1 MNSRRRFLQQSS
13 AFLAAS
19 VLAPRF
25 LSAQS
30 FTNRP
35 VGIQLFTFFGK
46 FDQDVK
52 GNLQKIAELGYTEI
66 ESAFSMLPGFYG
78 MKGKEFM
85 ALNKDLGLN
94 WVSHH
99 VVGAPLKPRPG
110 MDMSRFPKMVNLR
123 DDAQQAV
130 DNAAEA
136 GVKYL
141 VCANIPIDTKEEVTQ
156 AVETLNKAGE
166 LAKKAGLTFCYHN
179 HDAEFKAVEGQ
190 KPFDIFASQ
199 VPADLLKFELDLGW
213 ASKAG
218 VDVVELFKQHPGR
231 FPLCHIKDFDSEFKN
246 ILPVGEGVVNYK
258 RIFDAAK
265 SGGLEHFFVEHDFPK
280 DAFESLRIS
289 KKALDAIL

>member
-13 AFLAAS
+13 SFLAAS
-19 VLAPRF
+19 LLAPHF

-30 FTNRP
+30 YTSRP

-52 GNLQKIAELGYTEI
+52 GNLQKIADLGYTEI

-110 MDMSRFPKMVNLR
+110 MDMSRFPKMMNLR
-123 DDAQQAV
+123 DDAQQSV

-141 VCANIPIDTKEEVTQ
+141 VCANIPIETKDEVSQ
-156 AVETLNKAGE
+156 AVVTLTKVGE
-166 LAKKAGLTFCYHN
+166 LAKKAGLNFCYHN
-179 HDAEFKAVEGQ
+179 HDAEFKVVDGQ
-190 KPFDIFASQ
+190 KAFDVFSSQ
-199 VPADLLKFELDLGW
+199 IPSDLLKFELDLGW
-213 ASKAG
+213 AAKAG
-218 VDVVELFKQHPGR
+218 VDPVELFKQHPGR

-258 RIFDAAK
+258 RIFAAAK
-265 SGGLEHFFVEHDFPK
+265 SGGLVHFFVEHDFPK

>member
-13 AFLAAS
+13 SFLAAS
-19 VLAPRF
+19 LLAPHF

-30 FTNRP
+30 YTSRL

-52 GNLQKIAELGYTEI
+52 GNLQKIADLGYSEI

-94 WVSHH
+94 WVVHH
-99 VVGAPLKPRPG
+99 VGGAPMKPRPG
-110 MDMSRFPKMVNLR
+110 ADMSRFPKMLNLR

-141 VCANIPIDTKEEVTQ
+141 VCANTPIETKDEVS
-156 AVETLNKAGE
+156 ASVASMYKAAE
-166 LAKKAGLTFCYHN
+166 LAKKAGLVFCYHN
-179 HDAEFKAVEGQ
+179 HDAEFKVVDGQ
-190 KPFDIFASQ
+190 KAFDVFTSQ
-199 VPADLLKFELDLGW
+199 IPADLLKFELDLGW
-213 ASKAG
+213 AAKAG
-218 VDVVELFKQHPGR
+218 VDPVELFKQHPGR
-231 FPLCHIKDFDSEFKN
+231 FPLCHIKDLDAEFKN

-258 RIFDAAK
+258 RIFAAAK

>member
-13 AFLAAS
+13 SFLAAS
-19 VLAPRF
+19 LLAPHF

-30 FTNRP
+30 YTSRP

-52 GNLQKIAELGYTEI
+52 GNLQKIADLGYTEI

-110 MDMSRFPKMVNLR
+110 MDMSRFPKMMNLR
-123 DDAQQAV
+123 DDAQQSV

-141 VCANIPIDTKEEVTQ
+141 VCANIPIETKDEVSQ
-156 AVETLNKAGE
+156 AVVTLTKVGE
-166 LAKKAGLTFCYHN
+166 LAKKAGLNFCYHN
-179 HDAEFKAVEGQ
+179 HDAEFKVVDGQ
-190 KPFDIFASQ
+190 KAFDVFSSQ
-199 VPADLLKFELDLGW
+199 IPADLLKFELDLGW
-213 ASKAG
+213 AAKAG
-218 VDVVELFKQHPGR
+218 VDVVELFNQHPGR
-231 FPLCHIKDFDSEFKN
+231 FPLCHIKDFDAEFKN

-258 RIFDAAK
+258 RIFAAAK

-280 DAFESLRIS
+280 DAFESLRTS

>member
-13 AFLAAS
+13 SFLAAS
-19 VLAPRF
+19 LLAPHF

-30 FTNRP
+30 YTSRP

-52 GNLQKIAELGYTEI
+52 GNLQKIADLGYTEI

-110 MDMSRFPKMVNLR
+110 MDMSRFPKMMNLR
-123 DDAQQAV
+123 DDAQQSV

-141 VCANIPIDTKEEVTQ
+141 VCANIPIETKDEVSQ
-156 AVETLNKAGE
+156 AVVTLTKVGE
-166 LAKKAGLTFCYHN
+166 LAKKAGLNFCYHN
-179 HDAEFKAVEGQ
+179 HDAEFKVVDGQ
-190 KPFDIFASQ
+190 KAFDVFSSQ
-199 VPADLLKFELDLGW
+199 IPADLLKFELDLGW
-213 ASKAG
+213 AAKAG
-218 VDVVELFKQHPGR
+218 VDPVELFKRHPGR

-258 RIFDAAK
+258 RIFAAAK

-280 DAFESLRIS
+280 DAFESLRTS

>member
-13 AFLAAS
+13 SFLAAS
-19 VLAPRF
+19 LLAPHF

-30 FTNRP
+30 YTSRP

-52 GNLQKIAELGYTEI
+52 GNLEKIADLGYTEI

-110 MDMSRFPKMVNLR
+110 MDMSRFPKMMNLR
-123 DDAQQAV
+123 DDAQQSV

-141 VCANIPIDTKEEVTQ
+141 VCANIPIETKDEVSQ
-156 AVETLNKAGE
+156 AVVTLTKVGE
-166 LAKKAGLTFCYHN
+166 LAKKAGLNFCYHN
-179 HDAEFKAVEGQ
+179 HDAEFKVVDGQ
-190 KPFDIFASQ
+190 KAFDVFSSQ
-199 VPADLLKFELDLGW
+199 IPADLLKFELDLGW
-213 ASKAG
+213 AAKAG
-218 VDVVELFKQHPGR
+218 VDVVELFNQHPGR
-231 FPLCHIKDFDSEFKN
+231 FPLCHIKDFDAEFKN

-258 RIFDAAK
+258 RIFAAAK

-280 DAFESLRIS
+280 DAFESLRTS

>member
-1 MNSRRRFLQQSS
+1 MPSRRRFLQQSS

-19 VLAPRF
+19 ILAPRF

-30 FTNRP
+30 FTSRP
-35 VGIQLFTFFGK
+35 VGIQLFTLMGK

-52 GNLQKIAELGYTEI
+52 GNLKKIADLGYTEI
-66 ESAFSMLPGFYG
+66 ESAFSGLSGFYG
-78 MKGKEFM
+78 MPGKDFM
-85 ALNKDLGLN
+85 SLNKDLGLN

-99 VVGAPLKPRPG
+99 VNGAPFKPRPG
-110 MDMSRFPKMVNLR
+110 MDMSRFPKMMTLR
-123 DDAQQAV
+123 DDASQLV
-130 DNAAEA
+130 DLAAEA

-141 VCANIPIDTKEEVTQ
+141 VCANTPIETKDEVS
-156 AVETLNKAGE
+156 ASAATLQKTAE

-179 HDAEFKAVEGQ
+179 HDAEFKVVDGQ
-190 KPFDIFASQ
+190 KAFDVFTSQ
-199 VPADLLKFELDLGW
+199 ISADLLKFELDLGW

-289 KKALDAIL
+289 KEALDAIL

>member
-1 MNSRRRFLQQSS
+1 
-13 AFLAAS
+13 
-19 VLAPRF
+19 
-25 LSAQS
+25 
-30 FTNRP
+30 

-52 GNLQKIAELGYTEI
+52 GNLQKIADLGYTEI

-85 ALNKDLGLN
+85 TLNKDLGLN

-99 VVGAPLKPRPG
+99 VVGAPMKPRPG
-110 MDMSRFPKMVNLR
+110 VDMSRFPKMLNLR

-136 GVKYL
+136 GVNYL
-141 VCANIPIDTKEEVTQ
+141 VCANTPIETKDEVS
-156 AVETLNKAGE
+156 ASVASMYKAAE

-179 HDAEFKAVEGQ
+179 HDAEFKVVDGQ
-190 KPFDIFASQ
+190 KAFDVFTSQ
-199 VPADLLKFELDLGW
+199 IPADLLKFELDLGW
-213 ASKAG
+213 AAKAG
-218 VDVVELFKQHPGR
+218 VDPVELFKQHPGR

-258 RIFDAAK
+258 RIFAAAK

>member
-1 MNSRRRFLQQSS
+1 MHSRRKFLQQSS

-19 VLAPRF
+19 VLAPSF
-25 LSAQS
+25 LSAQT
-30 FTNRP
+30 FTSRP

-85 ALNKDLGLN
+85 ALNKDLGLK

-110 MDMSRFPKMVNLR
+110 MDMSRLPKMLNLR
-123 DDAQQAV
+123 DDAGQAI

-141 VCANIPIDTKEEVTQ
+141 VCANIPIDTKEEVAE
-156 AVETLNKAGE
+156 AVVTLHKTGE

-179 HDAEFKAVEGQ
+179 HDAEFKEVDGQ
-190 KPFDIFASQ
+190 KAFDVFSSQ
-199 VPADLLKFELDLGW
+199 VPADLLKFEIDLGW
-213 ASKAG
+213 VAKAG
-218 VDVVELFKQHPGR
+218 VDPVELFKQHPGR
-231 FPLCHIKDFDSEFKN
+231 FPLCHIKDFDKTFTN
-246 ILPVGEGVVNYK
+246 ILPVGEGVVNYQ
-258 RIFDAAK
+258 RIFNAAK
-265 SGGLEHFFVEHDFPK
+265 TGGLEHFFVEHDFPK
-280 DAFESLRIS
+280 DAFESLRLS
-289 KKALDAIL
+289 KKALDMIL

>member
-13 AFLAAS
+13 SFLAAS
-19 VLAPRF
+19 LLAPHF

-30 FTNRP
+30 YTSRP

-52 GNLQKIAELGYTEI
+52 GNLQKIADLGYSEI

-94 WVSHH
+94 WVAHH
-99 VVGAPLKPRPG
+99 VGGAPMKPRPG
-110 MDMSRFPKMVNLR
+110 ADMSRFPKMLNLR

-141 VCANIPIDTKEEVTQ
+141 VCANTPIETKDEVS
-156 AVETLNKAGE
+156 ASVASMYKAAE
-166 LAKKAGLTFCYHN
+166 LAKKAGLVFCYHN
-179 HDAEFKAVEGQ
+179 HDAEFKVVDGQ
-190 KPFDIFASQ
+190 KAFDVFTSQ
-199 VPADLLKFELDLGW
+199 IPAGLLKFELDLGW
-213 ASKAG
+213 AAKAG
-218 VDVVELFKQHPGR
+218 VDPVELFKQHPGR
-231 FPLCHIKDFDSEFKN
+231 FPLCHIKDLDAEFKN

-258 RIFDAAK
+258 RIFASAK
-265 SGGLEHFFVEHDFPK
+265 LGGLEHFFVEHDFPK

>member
-1 MNSRRRFLQQSS
+1 MNSRRKFLQQSS

-19 VLAPRF
+19 ILAPRF
-25 LSAQS
+25 LSAQT
-30 FTNRP
+30 FTKRP
-35 VGIQLFTFFGK
+35 VGIQLFTLLGK

-52 GNLQKIAELGYTEI
+52 GNLQKIADLGYTEI
-66 ESAFSMLPGFYG
+66 ESAFSGLSGFYG
-78 MKGKEFM
+78 MSGKDFM
-85 ALNKDLGLN
+85 SLNKDLGLN

-99 VVGAPLKPRPG
+99 VNGAPFKPRPG
-110 MDMSRFPKMVNLR
+110 MDMSRLPKMLTLR
-123 DDAQQAV
+123 ENAAQLV
-130 DNAAEA
+130 DVAAEA

-141 VCANIPIDTKEEVTQ
+141 VCANTPIDTKDEL
-156 AVETLNKAGE
+156 AASLETLQKTAE

-179 HDAEFKAVEGQ
+179 HDAEFKVIDGQ
-190 KPFDIFASQ
+190 KAFDVFSSQ
-199 VPADLLKFELDLGW
+199 ISPDLLKFELDLGW

-218 VDVVELFKQHPGR
+218 VDPVELFKQHPGR

-246 ILPVGEGVVNYK
+246 ILPVGEGVINYK

>member
-1 MNSRRRFLQQSS
+1 
-13 AFLAAS
+13 
-19 VLAPRF
+19 
-25 LSAQS
+25 
-30 FTNRP
+30 

-52 GNLQKIAELGYTEI
+52 GNLEKIADLGYTEI

-110 MDMSRFPKMVNLR
+110 MDMSRFPKMMNLR
-123 DDAQQAV
+123 DDAQQSV

-141 VCANIPIDTKEEVTQ
+141 VCANIPIETKDEVSQ
-156 AVETLNKAGE
+156 AVVTLTKVGE
-166 LAKKAGLTFCYHN
+166 LAKKAGLNFCYHN
-179 HDAEFKAVEGQ
+179 HDAEFKVVDGQ
-190 KPFDIFASQ
+190 KAFEVFSSQ
-199 VPADLLKFELDLGW
+199 IPADLLKFELDLGW
-213 ASKAG
+213 AAKAG
-218 VDVVELFKQHPGR
+218 VDPVELFKQHPGR
-231 FPLCHIKDFDSEFKN
+231 FPLCHIKDFDTEFKN

-258 RIFDAAK
+258 RIFAAAK

-280 DAFESLRIS
+280 DAFESLRTS
-289 KKALDAIL
+289 KTALDAIL

>member
-13 AFLAAS
+13 SFLAAS
-19 VLAPRF
+19 LLAPHF

-30 FTNRP
+30 YTSRP

-52 GNLQKIAELGYTEI
+52 GNLQKIADLGYTEI

-110 MDMSRFPKMVNLR
+110 MDMSRFPKMMNLR
-123 DDAQQAV
+123 DDAQQSV

-141 VCANIPIDTKEEVTQ
+141 VCANIPIETKDEVSQ
-156 AVETLNKAGE
+156 AVATLTKVGE
-166 LAKKAGLTFCYHN
+166 LAKKAGLNFCYHN
-179 HDAEFKAVEGQ
+179 HDAEFKVVDGQ
-190 KPFDIFASQ
+190 KAFDVFSSQ
-199 VPADLLKFELDLGW
+199 IPADLLKFELDLGW
-213 ASKAG
+213 AAKAG
-218 VDVVELFKQHPGR
+218 VDVVELFNQHPGR
-231 FPLCHIKDFDSEFKN
+231 FPLCHIKDFDAEFKN

-258 RIFDAAK
+258 RIFAAAK

-280 DAFESLRIS
+280 DAFESLRTS

>member
-1 MNSRRRFLQQSS
+1 MHSRRRFLQQSS
-13 AFLAAS
+13 SFLAAS
-19 VLAPRF
+19 FLAPHF

-30 FTNRP
+30 YTNRP

-46 FDQDVK
+46 FEQDVK

-85 ALNKDLGLN
+85 ALNKDLGLK

-110 MDMSRFPKMVNLR
+110 VDMSRFPKMLNLR

-130 DNAAEA
+130 DIAAEA

-141 VCANIPIDTKEEVTQ
+141 VCANTPIETRDEVS
-156 AVETLNKAGE
+156 ASVASMHKAAE
-166 LAKKAGLTFCYHN
+166 LAKKAGLIFCYHN
-179 HDAEFKAVEGQ
+179 HDAEFKVIDGQ
-190 KPFDIFASQ
+190 KAFDVFTSQ
-199 VPADLLKFELDLGW
+199 IPVDLLKFELDLGW

-218 VDVVELFKQHPGR
+218 VDVEELFKQYPGR

-289 KKALDAIL
+289 KKALDVIL

>member
-30 FTNRP
+30 FTKRP
-35 VGIQLFTFFGK
+35 VGIQLFTLMGK

-52 GNLQKIAELGYTEI
+52 GNLQKIADLGYTEI
-66 ESAFSMLPGFYG
+66 ESAFSGLSGFYG
-78 MKGKEFM
+78 MSGKDFM
-85 ALNKDLGLN
+85 SLNKDLGLN

-99 VVGAPLKPRPG
+99 VNGAPFKPRPG
-110 MDMSRFPKMVNLR
+110 MDMSRLPKMLTLR
-123 DDAQQAV
+123 ENASQLV
-130 DNAAEA
+130 DVAAEA
-136 GVKYL
+136 GVRYL
-141 VCANIPIDTKEEVTQ
+141 VCANTPIDTKDEL
-156 AVETLNKAGE
+156 AASLATLQKTAE

-179 HDAEFKAVEGQ
+179 HDAEFKVIDGQ
-190 KPFDIFASQ
+190 KTFDVFASQ
-199 VPADLLKFELDLGW
+199 ISADLLKFELDLGW

-218 VDVVELFKQHPGR
+218 VDPLELFKQHPGR
-231 FPLCHIKDFDSEFKN
+231 FPLCHIKDLDAEFKN
-246 ILPVGEGVVNYK
+246 ILPVGEGVINYK

>member
-1 MNSRRRFLQQSS
+1 
-13 AFLAAS
+13 
-19 VLAPRF
+19 
-25 LSAQS
+25 
-30 FTNRP
+30 
-35 VGIQLFTFFGK
+35 LFTFFGK

>member
-1 MNSRRRFLQQSS
+1 MNSRRKFLQQSS
-13 AFLAAS
+13 AFVAAS
-19 VLAPRF
+19 LLAPRF

-110 MDMSRFPKMVNLR
+110 MDMSRFPKMINLR

-141 VCANIPIDTKEEVTQ
+141 VCANTPIETKDEVS
-156 AVETLNKAGE
+156 ASVASMYKAAE

-179 HDAEFKAVEGQ
+179 HDAEFKLVDGQ
-190 KPFDIFASQ
+190 KAFDVFASQ
-199 VPADLLKFELDLGW
+199 IDLLKFELDLGW
-213 ASKAG
+213 ATKAG
-218 VDVVELFKQHPGR
+218 VDPVELFKAQPGR
-231 FPLCHIKDFDSEFKN
+231 FPLCHIKDFDEGFKN
-246 ILPVGEGVVNYK
+246 IVPAGSGIVNFK
-258 RIFDAAK
+258 RILDAA
-265 SGGLEHFFVEHDFPK
+265 SIGGLKHFFIEHDMPK
-280 DAFESLRIS
+280 DAIESLTIG
-289 KKALDAIL
+289 KKNIGPLL

>member
-13 AFLAAS
+13 SFLAAS
-19 VLAPRF
+19 LLAPHF

-30 FTNRP
+30 YTSRP

-52 GNLQKIAELGYTEI
+52 GNLQKIADLGYSEI

-94 WVSHH
+94 WVAHH
-99 VVGAPLKPRPG
+99 VGGAPMKPRPG
-110 MDMSRFPKMVNLR
+110 ADMSRFPKMLNLR

-141 VCANIPIDTKEEVTQ
+141 VCANTPIDTKDEVS
-156 AVETLNKAGE
+156 ASVASMYKAAE
-166 LAKKAGLTFCYHN
+166 LAKKAGLIFCYHN
-179 HDAEFKAVEGQ
+179 HDAEFKVVDGQ
-190 KPFDIFASQ
+190 KAFDVFTSQ
-199 VPADLLKFELDLGW
+199 IPADLLKFEIDLGW
-213 ASKAG
+213 AAKAG
-218 VDVVELFKQHPGR
+218 VDPVELFKQHPGR
-231 FPLCHIKDFDSEFKN
+231 FPLCHIKDLDAEFKN

-258 RIFDAAK
+258 RIFAAAK